1 LRLLSFLP
9 TSEPRTTGL
18 EHSVGERDRRFLWEV
33 VADAALDRPGGV
45 DVAILTD
52 PRGSVLPDPADRR
65 P

>member
-1 LRLLSFLP
+1 MSI
-9 TSEPRTTGL
+9 
-18 EHSVGERDRRFLWEV
+18 VGERARRLLWEF

-52 PRGSVLPDPADRR
+52 PRGSALPDPADRR